1 MMCTLE
7 DEWQGRVQGGVWW
20 ERSHTG
26 TRGRAG
32 MEDTAPGTLKLPQ
45 NWAPGGTQ
53 AEDV

>member
-1 MMCTLE
+1 MSGKGGCRVGYGGNEVTL
-7 DEWQGRVQGGVWW
+7 
-20 ERSHTG
+20 G